1 MMNKLNLQ
9 HQLLLSFGLGLAMI
23 LAGGLNTSALAQ
35 SGTDDQGYQSNE
47 KDSTYGDA
55 PVSPL
60 ELMHRVQQLNGRSAA
75 EFDEES
81 QTQISDSASDYKRL
95 QQQRILEMQQQKTSD
110 TPAEETTE
118 AVE

>member
-1 MMNKLNLQ
+1 MIKHNWRN
-9 HQLLLSFGLGLAMI
+9 QLCLSLGLGMALT
-23 LAGGLNTSALAQ
+23 LAGGLNSSTIAQ
-35 SGTDDQGYQSNE
+35 SGTDEQGYQTNE

-60 ELMHRVQQLNGRSAA
+60 ELMHRLQQLNGRSAA

-81 QTQISDSASDYKRL
+81 QAQTNNSASDFKRL
-95 QQQRILEMQQQKTSD
+95 QQQRILEMQQQTTSSPETEKTL
-110 TPAEETTE
+110 E